1 MAKLTEIGILTY
13 DIPSMVGGKANA
25 LAFEVPSELRRHA
38 SHVQQ
43 SLWYFHPSQTAEI
56 VRIMDKYFK
65 PGSGVKAEMEFF
77 SPKDPART
85 LDRCKAGIQELV
97 FASSKSLDGSINRF
111 LKKIESS
118 EEDVDSGELE
128 ERIKVLYREAKK
140 KLEDAAMAATSFA
153 LTEDMADAFAST
165 AASIESMFSLG
176 KGKAMQ
182 AFVKNVSD
190 KHAKAVKTK

>member
-13 DIPSMVGGKANA
+13 DIPSMVGGKSNA
-25 LAFEVPSELRRHA
+25 TAYEVPSELRRCA
-38 SHVQQ
+38 SHVQM

-56 VRIMDKYFK
+56 VRIMDKHFK

-77 SPKDPART
+77 IPKDPERT
-85 LDRCKAGIQELV
+85 LSRCRAGIQELV

-111 LKKIESS
+111 LKKIEAS
-118 EEDVDSGELE
+118 EEDVDSGQLDD
-128 ERIKVLYREAKK
+128 RIKTLYRDAKA

-165 AASIESMFSLG
+165 AASIESMFALG

-182 AFVKNVSD
+182 AFIKNVSD
-190 KHAKAVKTK
+190 KHAAKTK